1 MNQKLERCK
10 SLNIMHLQHFHRSG
24 STHYLPELSGKPRR
38 SGRGWIA
45 RMDSSDGEAVHLF

>member
-1 MNQKLERCK
+1 MWGFFLFAQAL
-10 SLNIMHLQHFHRSG
+10 LIQIM
-24 STHYLPELSGKPRR
+24 YLPELSGKPRR

>member
-1 MNQKLERCK
+1 MVSGLVVKNR
-10 SLNIMHLQHFHRSG
+10 SLNF
-24 STHYLPELSGKPRR
+24 LPELSGKPRR